1 MCNCEDSTQE
11 TLNRVR
17 GLVPVWNI
25 HDLTK
30 HPWMATCEQES
41 TNGVKTGVKRKIS
54 YSNTMINYHLLK
66 KA

>member
-1 MCNCEDSTQE
+1 
-11 TLNRVR
+11 
-17 GLVPVWNI
+17 
-25 HDLTK
+25 
-30 HPWMATCEQES
+30 MATREQES